1 MLRISV
7 KDFGAIG
14 DGQVLE
20 TAMLQRAINALAADG
35 GELVF
40 PAGTYLSGALRLID
54 NLTIRLEKG
63 AVLQASPDI
72 AEHFHDARCQTDW
85 LCHYFLYGKGIKNF
99 RLMGEGVVDG
109 SGAAYWEKEYLCGL
123 PLGGLPS
130 ELPIIHYNVL
140 KPRAKRP
147 VLLYLE
153 NCSKIVLE
161 NVVLR
166 NAACYTVWCVGCQ
179 EVSIRAVTIRNP
191 RHGPNTD
198 ALDIDCCQ
206 KVEID
211 GCDIESGDDCIALKS
226 DYHRCGRLHPCEKIH
241 VEKCRLSSAT
251 CAIRVGY
258 EGDAP
263 IRNATFERLEMVD
276 CRHGIDILSIVPVC
290 PLKIDRG
297 TPVDNLKFSRITM
310 RNVGQA
316 FFVWAGCEA
325 PRTGYCGHIR
335 EVEFSDMTIEA
346 VASSFVG
353 SEAPGA
359 ISGVRFKNV
368 TMHVANL
375 PEIPPTTDFTRMPSH
390 WGDWWKSGG
399 IRLYQVCGI
408 KLEQCAISCDQ
419 SGFHAVEC

>member
-1 MLRISV
+1 M
-7 KDFGAIG
+7 G
-14 DGQVLE
+14 DGVTLE
-20 TAMLQRAINALAADG
+20 TPALQRALDALEASGG

-40 PAGTYLSGALRLID
+40 PAGIYLSGALRLID
-54 NLTIRLEKG
+54 NLTIRLEEG
-63 AVLQASPDI
+63 AVLQASPRPAD
-72 AEHFHDARCQTDW
+72 HFHDAAHERYW
-85 LCHYFLYGKGIKNF
+85 LHHYFLYGKGIRNF
-99 RLMGEGVVDG
+99 RLVGPGVLDGGGE
-109 SGAAYWEKEYLCGL
+109 AYWEREYLCGL
-123 PLGGLPS
+123 PLGGLPPG
-130 ELPIIHYNVL
+130 LPVIHYNVL
-140 KPRAKRP
+140 KPKAVRP

-153 NCSKIVLE
+153 NCSGVTLE
-161 NVVLR
+161 QLSLR
-166 NAACYTVWCVGCQ
+166 NAACFTVWCVGCQ
-179 EVSIRAVTIRNP
+179 KVSIRAVSIRNP

-206 KVEID
+206 EVEID
-211 GCDIESGDDCIALKS
+211 GCDIEAGDDCIALKS
-226 DYHRCGRLHPCEKIH
+226 DYHRCGCLKPCEDIR
-241 VEKCRLSSAT
+241 VRNCRLSSAT

-263 IRNATFERLEMVD
+263 IRKAHFEQLELTD
-276 CRHGIDILSIVPVC
+276 CRHGIDILSIVPVSA
-290 PLKIDRG
+290 LKIDCG
-297 TPVDNLKFSRITM
+297 TPVDDLKFSQITM